1 MHSVDVMASS
11 IDFTPLH
18 ERMQWYVDQNILSCC
33 NTLVMRGLD
42 VLDYKTIGYMDLES
56 RRPLRHD
63 AIYRMYSNTKIVTSV
78 AAMILFED
86 GRIGLDDPLAEYLP
100 KFANARVL
108 QADAKTADDTAPAQ
122 RPITMRHLLS
132 HSAGL
137 SYGFIEPMSVIDRC
151 YAERGINALGNA
163 DDTLEMMCDRLAG
176 APLAYQPG
184 TQWRYS
190 LATDVTARVVEVV
203 SGQRFDAFLKRR
215 IFDPLGMHDTD
226 FFVPP
231 EKQERFTAMYA
242 PLDPFSPMKGGLAL
256 ADDPVKGQYA
266 QPRAMLSGGGGLV
279 STVADYLAFVR
290 MLVNAGQGDGAR
302 ILKPATLKLMR
313 TNQLTSGVGVNFPM
327 WAMPSTV
334 FGLGLALR
342 TAAEADESAKVV
354 DEYFWGG
361 MAGTH
366 SWMSPRANLTGMC
379 MTQRMPGFW
388 HPFSHD
394 FRRMAYQLAG

>member
-1 MHSVDVMASS
+1 MSSIDVLASS
-11 IDFTPLH
+11 IDFAPLH
-18 ERMQWYVDQNILSCC
+18 ERMRWYVDQNILSCC
-33 NTLVMRGLD
+33 STLVMRGLD
-42 VLDYKTIGYMDLES
+42 VLDYKTFGYMDLES
-56 RRPLRHD
+56 RRPLRQD

-78 AAMILFED
+78 AAMILMEE
-86 GRIGLDDPLAEYLP
+86 GRFDLDDPLAEYLP

-108 QADAKTADDTAPAQ
+108 RADAKIADDTMPAQ
-122 RPITMRHLLS
+122 RPITLRHLLS

-137 SYGFIEPMSVIDRC
+137 SYGFIEPTSVIDRC
-151 YAERGINALGNA
+151 YAELGINALGNPN
-163 DDTLEMMCDRLAG
+163 DTLEAMCDRLAM
-176 APLAYQPG
+176 APLVYQPG

-190 LATDVTARVVEVV
+190 LATDVTARVVEVL

-226 FFVPP
+226 FFVPA
-231 EKQERFTAMYA
+231 EKHERFTAMYA

-290 MLVNAGQGDGAR
+290 MLVSAGQGEGAR
-302 ILKPATLKLMR
+302 ILKPATLKMMR
-313 TNQLTSGVGVNFPM
+313 TNQLPPGVGVNFPM

-334 FGLGLALR
+334 FGLGFALR

-354 DEYFWGG
+354 DEFFWGG

-394 FRRMAYQLAG
+394 FRRMSYQLAG